1 MSDRTGQNDTPGG
14 DRLFK
19 QMDEQERIYAPQQV
33 PGGVDGP
40 AEEVDT
46 AGSAGAGTGQRD
58 GADVGVVPVR
68 PDTSINAPIPV
79 PIIRHDHDG
88 SNEGEQD
95 TTQGLG

>member
-1 MSDRTGQNDTPGG
+1 MSDQTGQNATPGG

-46 AGSAGAGTGQRD
+46 AGSAGVGTGQRD

-68 PDTSINAPIPV
+68 PDASINAPIAV
-79 PIIRHDHDG
+79 PIIRHDHDDNAG
-88 SNEGEQD
+88 AQD